1 MIIRPYQAEKDF
13 ASVRRIW
20 EEIAWIDSDEQDHVR
35 ALESFLGLSSNLV
48 AELNGEAECL
58 VSACEGSICH
68 LEQTLPMQIIAAVTT
83 SLVARK
89 HKLASR
95 TTAQAIA
102 EGAEAGLPISVLG
115 MFEQGYYTRLGFGNG
130 PYEKTARFN
139 PALLNIDAALPV
151 PVRLY
156 EKDFKD
162 MHHAMMNRWRSHGS
176 VQVMPAGHL
185 HAELFWTEKPVGLG
199 FRNDDGELTH
209 FIWGSNKDE
218 NGPFKISTMAY
229 QNRQQLL
236 ELLALIKSLGNQ
248 LYVVQLTETQHVQ
261 IQDLLLEPFRSFNKT
276 QGSKFQEEIKAEAWW
291 QLRINDLKSCLASTR
306 LPGRNELSF
315 NLTVDEPI
323 TRFLDKNRSWQGI
336 GGDYTIR
343 LGEECEAADG
353 HRAGLPLLK
362 ASTNGISRLWLGA
375 ASANRLATGGE
386 IAGEQSLLD
395 ALDQSLSLP
404 HPHPG
409 WEF

>member
-1 MIIRPYQAEKDF
+1 MIIRPYQPEKDF
-13 ASVRRIW
+13 ANVRRIW
-20 EEIAWIDSDEQDHVR
+20 EEIAWIDSGEENHPRV
-35 ALESFLGLSSNLV
+35 LERFLSKSSNLV

-58 VSACEGSICH
+58 VSACDGTIRH
-68 LEQTLPMQIIAAVTT
+68 LDQTVPMQIIAAVTT

-102 EGAEAGLPISVLG
+102 EGAEAGLPVSALG

-139 PALLNIDAALPV
+139 PALLDIDAALPV
-151 PVRLY
+151 PVRLS

-162 MHHAMMNRWRSHGS
+162 MHQAMMGRWRSHGS
-176 VQVMPAGHL
+176 VQVLPPEHL
-185 HAELFWTEKPVGLG
+185 HAELLWTEKSVGMG
-199 FRNDDGELTH
+199 FRNDSGELTH
-209 FIWGSNKDE
+209 FIWGSNKGE

-248 LYVVQLTETQHVQ
+248 LYVVHLTETQHMQ
-261 IQDLLLEPFRSFNKT
+261 IQDLLREPFRSFNKT
-276 QGSKFQEEIKAEAWW
+276 QGNKYQEEIRAEAWW
-291 QLRINDLKSCLASTR
+291 QVRINDLKSCLAATR
-306 LPGRNELSF
+306 LPGRGELSF
-315 NLTVDEPI
+315 NLTVAEPI
-323 TRFLDKNRSWQGI
+323 TQFLDQGRSWQGI

-343 LGEECEAADG
+343 LGEECEATQG
-353 HRAGLPLLK
+353 HSSGLPLLN
-362 ASTNGISRLWLGA
+362 ASTSGISRLWLGA
-375 ASANRLATGGE
+375 ASANRLATSGE
-386 IAGEQSLLD
+386 ITGDQALLD
-395 ALDQSLSLP
+395 DLERTLSLP